1 MDVMIKDDKVAS
13 AQVDAI
19 FSLSLSLT
27 AHPLQLPVVIV
38 QRSTFIFSSL
48 LNHKLQR
55 RRRREGIKKGG
66 RIEGE
71 ERLKL
76 KIKQVQQYL
85 ASVFKNTIPSIIRT
99 NLRDFVVLFLQSSE

>member
-1 MDVMIKDDKVAS
+1 MDVTIKDDKVAS

-19 FSLSLSLT
+19 FSLSLT

-55 RRRREGIKKGG
+55 RRKGIKKGG
-66 RIEGE
+66 REDRG
-71 ERLKL
+71 RGKV
-76 KIKQVQQYL
+76 KIKDK
-85 ASVFKNTIPSIIRT
+85 ASPTIFSQC
-99 NLRDFVVLFLQSSE
+99 L